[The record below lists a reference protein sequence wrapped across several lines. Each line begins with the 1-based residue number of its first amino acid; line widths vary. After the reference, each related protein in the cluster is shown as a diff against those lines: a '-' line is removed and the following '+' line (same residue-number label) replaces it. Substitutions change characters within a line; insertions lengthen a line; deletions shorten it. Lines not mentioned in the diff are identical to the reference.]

1 MRRISPE
8 KEIMYI
14 SNVIDKN
21 ISANKILNDRGL
33 LSQNILSQLR
43 NLVEDIAIL
52 INNKENNLT
61 NDTHYDNVSP
71 SLKYIS
77 SKSKYKYIFKFH
89 DYLQSTASHY
99 TPNDG
104 DAERLLLFYFRYM
117 CMLKDTLKNEFDI
130 NILNN
135 LKDFPIYEDN
145 LTKEHYELIS
155 SKIEEVNL
163 KTNKSLIQGRFY
175 VNKVRPIY
183 SNGKLYYEITL
194 TKATDYINKFERITM
209 YSKLFIPDNY
219 SIKLS
224 YIEKEVEIISNK
236 TKIKVIDN
244 FIISIR
250 PCELKNIG
258 KILNLDYRI
267 EEGYSEYTK
276 LMIMM
281 TRDETTLLEELM
293 KSDEEFNEIISE
305 IKQNAK
311 NNNLSNLLI
320 QIRKYIFKEVPGINI
335 LKYLLCKLENVVIKS
350 QIDSNPNTNLSN
362 LCLKNKSIPFDTMPY
377 AMSLSGYNTSWKHLV
392 QSIDMKDREHE
403 LLARYIRFNC
413 ENNNIL
419 YTSISEVEDYG
430 DVNILVE
437 KYNNLLVEK
446 RIDTS
451 GKGKII
457 IEHDYLYI
465 NSYEVDSINIIKQLQ
480 NYKAPSD
487 NELKECIDNS
497 IYNYPIMDL
506 TEDKVDIIN
515 KILRNES
522 VVIIHG
528 PAGTGKTKML
538 EVLAE
543 IYGDYKKI
551 FIANTNTAKDNLE
564 RRISDIDKAN
574 STFQTV
580 HNYVRNNYDSYDI
593 LIVDECS
600 TISNKD
606 MYSIISRNSFKLIIL
621 SGDIYQIESIKY
633 GNWFSLSYNYFK
645 KDFVYDLS
653 CNNRTDDTDLLELWQ
668 LVRDNDDK
676 AISKINSQE
685 YSKPIGE
692 KIFERKSADE
702 ISLCLNYDGLYG
714 INNINKIMQEK
725 NPGEEFKIGVDTY
738 KINDPVVFN
747 DCPRFKPI
755 LYNNMKGT
763 IKNIEID
770 DVNDYVWFTVEINEI
785 VHNYFGIYTDIE
797 LIEYTEDNKT
807 VVRFFVKK
815 FKDTNEDDEDYQ
827 NIIPFN
833 LAYAVSI
840 HKAQGLEYESVK
852 IIITSNIEDNITKN
866 IFYTAITRTKKK
878 LTIFWSPESQKK
890 VFENFKIRTNSRDIS
905 ILKTKI

>member
-1 MRRISPE
+1 
-8 KEIMYI
+8 MYI

-437 KYNNLLVEK
+437 KYNNLLVKK

-506 TEDKVDIIN
+506 TEDKVEIIN

-528 PAGTGKTKML
+528 SAGTGKTKML

-785 VHNYFGIYTDIE
+785 VHNYFEIYTDIE

>member
-1 MRRISPE
+1 
-8 KEIMYI
+8 MYI

-21 ISANKILNDRGL
+21 IIANKVLNDRGL
-33 LSQNILSQLR
+33 LSQNVLSQLR

-77 SKSKYKYIFKFH
+77 GKSKYKYIFKFH

-99 TPNDG
+99 TPNDS

-117 CMLKDTLKNEFDI
+117 CMLKDTLKSEFDI
-130 NILNN
+130 NVLNN
-135 LKDFPIYEDN
+135 LKDFPLYEDN

-155 SKIEEVNL
+155 SKIEEVSL

-224 YIEKEVEIISNK
+224 YIEKEIEIISNK

-258 KILNLDYRI
+258 KIFGLDYRI
-267 EEGYSEYTK
+267 EEDYSEYIK

-320 QIRKYIFKEVPGINI
+320 QIRKYIFKDVPGINI

-446 RIDTS
+446 RIDSS
-451 GKGKII
+451 GNSKII

-497 IYNYPIMDL
+497 IYNYPIMNL
-506 TEDKVDIIN
+506 TEDKVEIIN

-543 IYGDYKKI
+543 IYSDYKKI

-564 RRISDIDKAN
+564 RRISDIDKTN

-606 MYSIISRNSFKLIIL
+606 MYSIISKNSFKLIIL
-621 SGDIYQIESIKY
+621 SGDMYQIESIKY

-668 LVRDNDDK
+668 LVRDNDEK
-676 AISKINSQE
+676 AISKVNSQE

-692 KIFERKSADE
+692 KIFERKSTDE

-738 KINDPVVFN
+738 KINDPIVFN
-747 DCPRFKPI
+747 DCPRFKHI

-785 VHNYFGIYTDIE
+785 VRNYFEIYKDIE
-797 LIEYTEDNKT
+797 LIEYTEDNRT

-866 IFYTAITRTKKK
+866 IFYTAITRTKKN
-878 LTIFWSPESQKK
+878 LTIFWSAESQKK
-890 VFENFKIRTNSRDIS
+890 IFENFKIRTNSRDIS

>member
-1 MRRISPE
+1 MKRISPE
-8 KEIMYI
+8 KEIVYI

-305 IKQNAK
+305 IKQSAK

-506 TEDKVDIIN
+506 TEDKVEIIN

-653 CNNRTDDTDLLELWQ
+653 CNNRADDTDLLELWQ

>member
-1 MRRISPE
+1 
-8 KEIMYI
+8 MYI

-305 IKQNAK
+305 IKQSAK

-506 TEDKVDIIN
+506 TEDKVEIIN

-815 FKDTNEDDEDYQ
+815 FKDTNEDDENYQ

-890 VFENFKIRTNSRDIS
+890 VFENFKIRTNSRDIF

>member
-1 MRRISPE
+1 
-8 KEIMYI
+8 MYI

-104 DAERLLLFYFRYM
+104 DAERLLLFYFRYI

-305 IKQNAK
+305 IKQSAK

-320 QIRKYIFKEVPGINI
+320 QIRKYIFKDVPGINI

-377 AMSLSGYNTSWKHLV
+377 AMSLSEYNTSWKHLV

-437 KYNNLLVEK
+437 KYNDLLVEK
-446 RIDTS
+446 RIDPS

-506 TEDKVDIIN
+506 TEDKVKIIN

-580 HNYVRNNYDSYDI
+580 YNYVRNNYDSYDI

-676 AISKINSQE
+676 AISRINSQE

-692 KIFERKSADE
+692 KIFERKSVDE

-815 FKDTNEDDEDYQ
+815 FKDTDEDDEDYQ

>member
-1 MRRISPE
+1 
-8 KEIMYI
+8 MYI

-305 IKQNAK
+305 IKQSAK

-377 AMSLSGYNTSWKHLV
+377 AMYLSGYNTSWKHLV

>member
-1 MRRISPE
+1 
-8 KEIMYI
+8 MYI

-305 IKQNAK
+305 IKQSAK

-506 TEDKVDIIN
+506 TEDKVEIIN

-815 FKDTNEDDEDYQ
+815 FKDTNEDDENYQ

>member
-1 MRRISPE
+1 
-8 KEIMYI
+8 MYI

-209 YSKLFIPDNY
+209 YSKLFIPDNS

-305 IKQNAK
+305 IKQSAK

-506 TEDKVDIIN
+506 TEDKVEIIN

-580 HNYVRNNYDSYDI
+580 HNYVSNNYDSYDI

-785 VHNYFGIYTDIE
+785 VHNYFEIYTDIE

-815 FKDTNEDDEDYQ
+815 FKDTNEDDENYQ

>member
-1 MRRISPE
+1 
-8 KEIMYI
+8 MYI

-209 YSKLFIPDNY
+209 YSKLFIPDNS

-305 IKQNAK
+305 IKQSAK

-506 TEDKVDIIN
+506 TEDKVEIIN

-785 VHNYFGIYTDIE
+785 VHNYFEIYTDIE

-815 FKDTNEDDEDYQ
+815 FKDTNEDDENYQ

>member
-1 MRRISPE
+1 
-8 KEIMYI
+8 MYI

-52 INNKENNLT
+52 INNKENHLT

-305 IKQNAK
+305 IKQSAK

-506 TEDKVDIIN
+506 TEDKVEIIN

-633 GNWFSLSYNYFK
+633 GNWFSLSYNYLK

>member
-1 MRRISPE
+1 
-8 KEIMYI
+8 
-14 SNVIDKN
+14 
-21 ISANKILNDRGL
+21 
-33 LSQNILSQLR
+33 
-43 NLVEDIAIL
+43 
-52 INNKENNLT
+52 
-61 NDTHYDNVSP
+61 
-71 SLKYIS
+71 
-77 SKSKYKYIFKFH
+77 
-89 DYLQSTASHY
+89 
-99 TPNDG
+99 
-104 DAERLLLFYFRYM
+104 
-117 CMLKDTLKNEFDI
+117 
-130 NILNN
+130 
-135 LKDFPIYEDN
+135 
-145 LTKEHYELIS
+145 
-155 SKIEEVNL
+155 
-163 KTNKSLIQGRFY
+163 
-175 VNKVRPIY
+175 
-183 SNGKLYYEITL
+183 
-194 TKATDYINKFERITM
+194 
-209 YSKLFIPDNY
+209 
-219 SIKLS
+219 
-224 YIEKEVEIISNK
+224 
-236 TKIKVIDN
+236 
-244 FIISIR
+244 
-250 PCELKNIG
+250 
-258 KILNLDYRI
+258 
-267 EEGYSEYTK
+267 
-276 LMIMM
+276 
-281 TRDETTLLEELM
+281 M

-320 QIRKYIFKEVPGINI
+320 QIRKYIFKDVPGINI

-446 RIDTS
+446 RIDSS
-451 GKGKII
+451 GNSKII

-506 TEDKVDIIN
+506 TEDKVEIIN

-543 IYGDYKKI
+543 IYSDYKKI

-564 RRISDIDKAN
+564 RRISDIDKTN

-606 MYSIISRNSFKLIIL
+606 MYSIISKNSFKLIIL
-621 SGDIYQIESIKY
+621 SGDMYQIESIKY

-653 CNNRTDDTDLLELWQ
+653 CNNRTDDTDLLEL
-668 LVRDNDDK
+668 
-676 AISKINSQE
+676 
-685 YSKPIGE
+685 
-692 KIFERKSADE
+692 
-702 ISLCLNYDGLYG
+702 
-714 INNINKIMQEK
+714 
-725 NPGEEFKIGVDTY
+725 
-738 KINDPVVFN
+738 
-747 DCPRFKPI
+747 
-755 LYNNMKGT
+755 
-763 IKNIEID
+763 
-770 DVNDYVWFTVEINEI
+770 
-785 VHNYFGIYTDIE
+785 
-797 LIEYTEDNKT
+797 
-807 VVRFFVKK
+807 
-815 FKDTNEDDEDYQ
+815 
-827 NIIPFN
+827 
-833 LAYAVSI
+833 
-840 HKAQGLEYESVK
+840 
-852 IIITSNIEDNITKN
+852 
-866 IFYTAITRTKKK
+866 
-878 LTIFWSPESQKK
+878 
-890 VFENFKIRTNSRDIS
+890 
-905 ILKTKI
+905 

>member
-1 MRRISPE
+1 
-8 KEIMYI
+8 MYI

-21 ISANKILNDRGL
+21 IIANKVLNDRGL
-33 LSQNILSQLR
+33 LSQNVLSQLR

-77 SKSKYKYIFKFH
+77 GKSKYKYIFKFH

-117 CMLKDTLKNEFDI
+117 CMLKDTLKSEFDI
-130 NILNN
+130 NVLNN
-135 LKDFPIYEDN
+135 LKDFPLYEDN

-155 SKIEEVNL
+155 SKIEEVSL

-258 KILNLDYRI
+258 KIFGLDYRI
-267 EEGYSEYTK
+267 EEDYSEYIK

-320 QIRKYIFKEVPGINI
+320 QIRKYIFKDVPGINI

-362 LCLKNKSIPFDTMPY
+362 LFLKNKSIPFDTMPY

-419 YTSISEVEDYG
+419 YTSISEVEDYV

-446 RIDTS
+446 RIDSS
-451 GKGKII
+451 GKSKII

-506 TEDKVDIIN
+506 TEDKVEIIN

-543 IYGDYKKI
+543 IYSDYKKI

-564 RRISDIDKAN
+564 RRISDIDKTN

-621 SGDIYQIESIKY
+621 SGDMYQIESIKY

-668 LVRDNDDK
+668 LVRDNDEK
-676 AISKINSQE
+676 AISKVNSQE

-692 KIFERKSADE
+692 KIFERKSTDE

-714 INNINKIMQEK
+714 INNINKIMQDK

-738 KINDPVVFN
+738 KINDPIVFN
-747 DCPRFKPI
+747 DCPRFKSI

-785 VHNYFGIYTDIE
+785 VRNYSEIYTDIE
-797 LIEYTEDNKT
+797 LIEYTEDNRT

-866 IFYTAITRTKKK
+866 IFYTAITRTKKN

-890 VFENFKIRTNSRDIS
+890 IFENFKIRTNSRDIS

>member
-1 MRRISPE
+1 
-8 KEIMYI
+8 MYI

-104 DAERLLLFYFRYM
+104 DAERLLLFYFRYI

-194 TKATDYINKFERITM
+194 TKAIDYINKFERITM

-305 IKQNAK
+305 IKQSAK

-506 TEDKVDIIN
+506 TEDKVEIIN

-653 CNNRTDDTDLLELWQ
+653 CNNRTDDADLLELWQ

-747 DCPRFKPI
+747 DCPRFKLI

-770 DVNDYVWFTVEINEI
+770 DVNDYVWFTIEINEI

>member
-1 MRRISPE
+1 
-8 KEIMYI
+8 MYI

-104 DAERLLLFYFRYM
+104 DAERLLLFYFRYI

-305 IKQNAK
+305 IKQSAK

-506 TEDKVDIIN
+506 TEDKVEIIN

-551 FIANTNTAKDNLE
+551 FMANTNTAKDNLE

-653 CNNRTDDTDLLELWQ
+653 CNNRTDDADLLELWQ

-770 DVNDYVWFTVEINEI
+770 DVNDYVWFTIEINEI

>member
-1 MRRISPE
+1 
-8 KEIMYI
+8 MYI

-305 IKQNAK
+305 IKQSAK

-506 TEDKVDIIN
+506 TEDKVEIIN

-685 YSKPIGE
+685 YSKLIGE

-785 VHNYFGIYTDIE
+785 IHNYFGIYTDIE

>member
-1 MRRISPE
+1 
-8 KEIMYI
+8 MYI

-71 SLKYIS
+71 SFKYIS
-77 SKSKYKYIFKFH
+77 GKSKYKYIFKFH

-117 CMLKDTLKNEFDI
+117 CMLKDTLKNEFNI

-155 SKIEEVNL
+155 SKIEEVKL

-276 LMIMM
+276 LMIIM
-281 TRDETTLLEELM
+281 TRDENTLLEELM
-293 KSDEEFNEIISE
+293 KNDEEFNETISE

-320 QIRKYIFKEVPGINI
+320 QIRKYIFKDVPGINI

-350 QIDSNPNTNLSN
+350 QLDSNPNSNLSN

-419 YTSISEVEDYG
+419 YTSITDVEDYG
-430 DVNILVE
+430 DVNILVG

-446 RIDTS
+446 RIDPS

-480 NYKAPSD
+480 NYKVPSD
-487 NELKECIDNS
+487 NELKEYIDKS
-497 IYNYPIMDL
+497 IYNYPITDL
-506 TEDKVDIIN
+506 TEDKVEIIN

-543 IYGDYKKI
+543 IYSDYKKI

-606 MYSIISRNSFKLIIL
+606 MYAIISRNSFKLIIL

-653 CNNRTDDTDLLELWQ
+653 CNNRTDDADLLELWQ

-738 KINDPVVFN
+738 KINDPIVFN

-785 VHNYFGIYTDIE
+785 VRNYFGAYTDIE
-797 LIEYTEDNKT
+797 LIEYTDDNKT

>member
-1 MRRISPE
+1 
-8 KEIMYI
+8 MYI

-305 IKQNAK
+305 IKQSAK

-465 NSYEVDSINIIKQLQ
+465 NSYEIDSINIIKQLQ

-506 TEDKVDIIN
+506 TEDKVEIIN

-785 VHNYFGIYTDIE
+785 VHNYFEIYTDIE

>member
-1 MRRISPE
+1 
-8 KEIMYI
+8 MYI

-104 DAERLLLFYFRYM
+104 DAERLLLFYFRYI

-305 IKQNAK
+305 IKQSAK

-377 AMSLSGYNTSWKHLV
+377 AMSLSGYNTSWNHLV

-506 TEDKVDIIN
+506 TEDKVEIIN

-653 CNNRTDDTDLLELWQ
+653 CNNRTDDADLLELWQ

-747 DCPRFKPI
+747 DCPRFKLI

-770 DVNDYVWFTVEINEI
+770 DVNDYVWFTIEINEI

-815 FKDTNEDDEDYQ
+815 FKDTNEDDENYQ

>member
-1 MRRISPE
+1 
-8 KEIMYI
+8 MYI

-305 IKQNAK
+305 IKQSAK

-437 KYNNLLVEK
+437 KYNNLLMKK

-506 TEDKVDIIN
+506 TEDKVEIIN

-747 DCPRFKPI
+747 DCPRFKLI

>member
-1 MRRISPE
+1 
-8 KEIMYI
+8 MYI

-224 YIEKEVEIISNK
+224 YIEKKVEIISNK

-506 TEDKVDIIN
+506 TEDKVEIIN

-645 KDFVYDLS
+645 KNFVYDLS

>member
-1 MRRISPE
+1 
-8 KEIMYI
+8 MYI

-497 IYNYPIMDL
+497 IYNYPIMGL

>member
-1 MRRISPE
+1 
-8 KEIMYI
+8 MYI

-104 DAERLLLFYFRYM
+104 DAERLLLFYFRYI

-305 IKQNAK
+305 IKQSAK

-392 QSIDMKDREHE
+392 QSIDMKDREYE

-506 TEDKVDIIN
+506 TEDKVEIIN

-653 CNNRTDDTDLLELWQ
+653 CNNRTDDADLLELWQ

-770 DVNDYVWFTVEINEI
+770 DVNDYVWFTIEINEI

>member
-1 MRRISPE
+1 
-8 KEIMYI
+8 MYI

-104 DAERLLLFYFRYM
+104 DAERLLLFYFRYI

-305 IKQNAK
+305 IKQSAK

-320 QIRKYIFKEVPGINI
+320 QIRKYIFKDVPGINI

-392 QSIDMKDREHE
+392 QSIDMKDMEHE

-506 TEDKVDIIN
+506 TEDKVEIIN

-653 CNNRTDDTDLLELWQ
+653 CNNRTDDADLLELWQ

-747 DCPRFKPI
+747 DCPRFKLI

-770 DVNDYVWFTVEINEI
+770 DVNDYVWFTIEINEI

-815 FKDTNEDDEDYQ
+815 FKDTNEDDENYQ

>member
-1 MRRISPE
+1 
-8 KEIMYI
+8 MYI

-130 NILNN
+130 NILNI

-281 TRDETTLLEELM
+281 TRNETTLLEELM

-305 IKQNAK
+305 IKQSAK

-506 TEDKVDIIN
+506 TEDKVEIIN
-515 KILRNES
+515 KILRDES

-564 RRISDIDKAN
+564 RRISDIDKVN

-738 KINDPVVFN
+738 KINDSVVFN

>member
-1 MRRISPE
+1 
-8 KEIMYI
+8 MYI

-61 NDTHYDNVSP
+61 NDIHYDNVSP

-104 DAERLLLFYFRYM
+104 DAERLLLFYFRYI

-305 IKQNAK
+305 IKQSAK

-506 TEDKVDIIN
+506 TEDKVEIIN

-653 CNNRTDDTDLLELWQ
+653 CNNRTDDADLLELWQ

-747 DCPRFKPI
+747 DCPRFKLI

-770 DVNDYVWFTVEINEI
+770 DVNDYVWFTIEINEI

>member
-1 MRRISPE
+1 
-8 KEIMYI
+8 MYI

-61 NDTHYDNVSP
+61 NDIHYDNVSP

-104 DAERLLLFYFRYM
+104 DAERLLLFYFRYI

-305 IKQNAK
+305 IKQSAK

-419 YTSISEVEDYG
+419 YTSISEVEYYG

-506 TEDKVDIIN
+506 TEDKVEIIN

-600 TISNKD
+600 TISNND

-653 CNNRTDDTDLLELWQ
+653 CNNRTDDADLLELWQ

-747 DCPRFKPI
+747 DCPRFKLI

-770 DVNDYVWFTVEINEI
+770 DVNDYVWFTIEINEI

>member
-1 MRRISPE
+1 
-8 KEIMYI
+8 MYI

-104 DAERLLLFYFRYM
+104 DAERLLLFYFRYI

-305 IKQNAK
+305 IKQSAK

-392 QSIDMKDREHE
+392 QSIDMKDMEHE

-506 TEDKVDIIN
+506 TEDKVEIIN

-653 CNNRTDDTDLLELWQ
+653 CNNRTDDADLLELWQ

-747 DCPRFKPI
+747 DCPRFKLI

-770 DVNDYVWFTVEINEI
+770 DVNDYVWFTIEINEI

-815 FKDTNEDDEDYQ
+815 FKDTNEDDENYQ

>member
-1 MRRISPE
+1 
-8 KEIMYI
+8 MYI

-104 DAERLLLFYFRYM
+104 DAERLLLFYFRYI

-194 TKATDYINKFERITM
+194 TKTIDYINKFERITM

-305 IKQNAK
+305 IKQSAK

-362 LCLKNKSIPFDTMPY
+362 LCLKKKSIPFDTMPY

-506 TEDKVDIIN
+506 TEDKVEIIN

-653 CNNRTDDTDLLELWQ
+653 CNNRTDDADLLELWQ

-747 DCPRFKPI
+747 DCPRFKLI

-770 DVNDYVWFTVEINEI
+770 DVNDYVWFTIEINEI

>member
-1 MRRISPE
+1 
-8 KEIMYI
+8 MYI

-21 ISANKILNDRGL
+21 IIANKVLNDRGL
-33 LSQNILSQLR
+33 LSQNVLSQLR

-77 SKSKYKYIFKFH
+77 GKSKYKYIFKFH

-117 CMLKDTLKNEFDI
+117 CMLKDTLKSEFDI
-130 NILNN
+130 NVLNN
-135 LKDFPIYEDN
+135 LKDFPLYEDN

-155 SKIEEVNL
+155 SKIEEVSL

-224 YIEKEVEIISNK
+224 YIEKEIEIISNK

-258 KILNLDYRI
+258 KIFGLDYRI
-267 EEGYSEYTK
+267 EEDYSEYIK

-320 QIRKYIFKEVPGINI
+320 QIRKYIFKDVPGINI

-362 LCLKNKSIPFDTMPY
+362 LYLKNKSIPFDTMPY

-446 RIDTS
+446 RIDSS
-451 GKGKII
+451 GNSKII

-497 IYNYPIMDL
+497 IYNYPIMNL
-506 TEDKVDIIN
+506 TEDKVEIIN

-543 IYGDYKKI
+543 IYSDYKKI

-564 RRISDIDKAN
+564 RRISDIDKTN

-606 MYSIISRNSFKLIIL
+606 MYSIISKNSFKLIIL
-621 SGDIYQIESIKY
+621 SGDMYQIESIKY

-668 LVRDNDDK
+668 LVRDNDEK
-676 AISKINSQE
+676 AISKVNSQE

-692 KIFERKSADE
+692 KIFERKSTDE

-738 KINDPVVFN
+738 KINDPIVFN
-747 DCPRFKPI
+747 DCPRFKHI

-785 VHNYFGIYTDIE
+785 VRNYFEIYKDIE
-797 LIEYTEDNKT
+797 LIEYTEDNRT

-866 IFYTAITRTKKK
+866 IFYTAITRTKKN

-890 VFENFKIRTNSRDIS
+890 IFENFKIKTNSRDIS

>member
-1 MRRISPE
+1 
-8 KEIMYI
+8 MYI

-104 DAERLLLFYFRYM
+104 DAERLLLFYFRYI

-194 TKATDYINKFERITM
+194 TKAIDYINKFERITM

-244 FIISIR
+244 FIIFIR

-305 IKQNAK
+305 IKQSAK

-451 GKGKII
+451 SKGKII

-506 TEDKVDIIN
+506 TEDKVEIIN

-653 CNNRTDDTDLLELWQ
+653 CNNRTDDADLLELWQ

-747 DCPRFKPI
+747 DCPRFKLI

-770 DVNDYVWFTVEINEI
+770 DVNDYVWFTIEINEI

>member
-1 MRRISPE
+1 
-8 KEIMYI
+8 MYI

-645 KDFVYDLS
+645 KDFVYDLN

>member
-1 MRRISPE
+1 
-8 KEIMYI
+8 MYI

-305 IKQNAK
+305 IKQSAK

-320 QIRKYIFKEVPGINI
+320 QIRKYTFKEVPGINI

-506 TEDKVDIIN
+506 TEDKVEIIN

>member
-1 MRRISPE
+1 
-8 KEIMYI
+8 MYI

-104 DAERLLLFYFRYM
+104 DAERLLLFYFRYI

-305 IKQNAK
+305 IKQSAK

-506 TEDKVDIIN
+506 TEDKVEIIN

-653 CNNRTDDTDLLELWQ
+653 CNNRTDDADLLELWQ

-747 DCPRFKPI
+747 DCPRFKLI

-770 DVNDYVWFTVEINEI
+770 DVNDYVWFTIEINEI

-815 FKDTNEDDEDYQ
+815 FKDTNEDDENYQ

>member
-335 LKYLLCKLENVVIKS
+335 LKYLLCKLKNVVIKS